1 MSFGKLNTHWHR
13 FWDCLVANLDPGWF
27 VWSFWNT
34 NLRHPS
40 LELLRSLSDLWCYTP
55 WPWSS
60 LSLRASDFSSPLSLS
75 EPRLASSHL
84 WAWPGVPS
92 HALHLAYPS
101 SSSSLDSSLSCLL
114 FSGRVP
120 TPPGRELLERRQV
133 PSFAALSTS
142 SLHLWVFIQQMVP
155 KFFGGVICMS

>member
-1 MSFGKLNTHWHR
+1 MPIWGLFGSKLG
-13 FWDCLVANLDPGWF
+13 PGWF

-34 NLRHPS
+34 NLRYPS
-40 LELLRSLSDLWCYTP
+40 LELLKSLSDLWCYTP

-60 LSLRASDFSSPLSLS
+60 LSLRASYFRSPLSLT
-75 EPRLASSHL
+75 EPRLASSYV

-101 SSSSLDSSLSCLL
+101 SSSSLDSSLSCTL
-114 FSGRVP
+114 FSWGMS
-120 TPPGRELLERRQV
+120 TPPGCELLERRQV
-133 PSFAALSTS
+133 PSFAALSFSTS
-142 SLHLWVFIQQMVP
+142 SLHLWVFIQQVVP